1 MATYKG
7 KNVSILES
15 EPPDYVPKSR
25 ITDEHGLKTVPTKD
39 IKLEHLQSLT
49 SHQAP
54 TMVKDEYHPKHVQP
68 KK

>member
-7 KNVSILES
+7 KNITILES
-15 EPPDYVPKSR
+15 EPSDYVPKSR

-39 IKLEHLQSLT
+39 IKHEHLQHLT

-54 TMVKDEYHPKHVQP
+54 VMVKDEFHHKFV